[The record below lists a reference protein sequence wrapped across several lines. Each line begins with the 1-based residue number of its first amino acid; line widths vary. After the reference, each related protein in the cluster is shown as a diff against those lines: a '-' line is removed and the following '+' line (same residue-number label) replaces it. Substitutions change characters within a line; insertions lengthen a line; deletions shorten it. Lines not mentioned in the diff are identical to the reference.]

1 MGFLSSKNRAREFF
15 PFFSLRSTITTTT
28 KSSILP
34 VYFSQSISL
43 LSPMGRYATL
53 LTGPAGSGKSTL
65 ASALITHAQSIGRTV
80 HLFNLD
86 PAAERFEYSP
96 SVDIKDLISLEDVM
110 SEMDLGPNGGL
121 VFCFEYLM
129 QNLDWLSDQLSE
141 YLDDYL
147 IIDCPGQIELYTHT
161 SLLSNFINILSTTYH
176 YRVSACYLLESNFI
190 DDVNKYFAG
199 TLSAMSSMINLE
211 VPMINVLSKVDL
223 LKRGETG
230 NSRGLIGRAG
240 RTGKD
245 LDRFLDPDPTLIL
258 SEANSRNPKFH
269 NLNKAIV
276 QLVSWIESFVWKS
289 IFLILISLCLHR

>member
-1 MGFLSSKNRAREFF
+1 MGFLSSKNRARDFF
-15 PFFSLRSTITTTT
+15 PFFSLRSTITTTK

-289 IFLILISLCLHR
+289 IFLILVSLCLHR